1 MHSIYGT
8 LAMLTF
14 RFTPIRRIALAI
26 VAIGFIF
33 FEPLL
38 DYRRLAIAGSG
49 DLSRT
54 WSNDFI
60 DSISCVELAGC
71 S

>member
-1 MHSIYGT
+1 MHSIYGA

-33 FEPLL
+33 SSHYLITGGWLL
-38 DYRRLAIAGSG
+38 QVLGIYLGLGLTTLLIASLAS
-49 DLSRT
+49 S
-54 WSNDFI
+54 
-60 DSISCVELAGC
+60 
-71 S
+71 